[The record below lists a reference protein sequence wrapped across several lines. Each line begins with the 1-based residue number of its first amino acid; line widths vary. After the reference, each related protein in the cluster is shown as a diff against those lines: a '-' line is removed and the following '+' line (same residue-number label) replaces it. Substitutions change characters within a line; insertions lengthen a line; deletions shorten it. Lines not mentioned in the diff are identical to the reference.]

1 LSVTVEHDELRRL
14 PEAMKALP
22 QWLVWRSEEYEGDKK
37 PRKVPYYVTGA
48 KRRGGQGDA
57 EDRARLCSFERAMEA
72 LKSDRWTGLGFAFL
86 PGDGL
91 IGIDI
96 DGAIDPETGE
106 IKQHLAD
113 IIARCASYT
122 ERSPSGRGV
131 HIIVAGE
138 CKTFKDNRIGVEVF
152 CGSQF
157 FTCTGD
163 RWDGT
168 PESVEPISPETL
180 EGLRTLVRG
189 SRQQAAP
196 AQLPTDP
203 TTELRG
209 RMEDALRYISPEG
222 YHDWIHVGMAI
233 KAALGDM
240 GFRLWDY
247 WSSTGSK
254 YPGQGDLAKK
264 WATFDGNG
272 VGEGSLFHLAKQ
284 GGWQPKKTVQSG
296 KPVERRSA
304 QPGDGVGAPPPPDFY
319 SSKNRKIRF
328 QDLPAALQATLITA
342 TVKSGKKDED
352 GKDIFEQKI
361 IDCRENVYEC
371 LRVHPELTGLVAFN
385 EFAHR
390 AVKTRT
396 PPWKSN
402 DGEWTDQDDLQL
414 GNWLARQCGVMIK
427 STRTLTDGVAMAA
440 FANSFHP
447 VLDYLRALPAWDG
460 IERLPFWLSE
470 CAGAEESTYTR
481 LVGPWFIMNL
491 VRRVQ
496 HPGCQADYMVVL
508 EGAQGKRKS
517 TLLRTLVGNDDWF
530 ADTPMKIGDKDALL
544 SLAGKWLYEFGELDS
559 FGKAEATTVKQY
571 LTSRIDRVREP
582 FGRRHV
588 DRPRSCCFAGTTN
601 QGEYVKDSTG
611 ARRFWPVECRNEIN
625 IDKLAQWRDQLFA
638 EAMVRLASPDEEKRR
653 CWPTRAEEELYLEEQ
668 QEQRQIG
675 DPWFDL
681 IARWLESDDYIKVK
695 TKSEKGSVVEIDR
708 RVIAV
713 DEIDVST
720 ILKDCLNVPVDRIDG
735 SRQMSTRVGIIM
747 HKLKWGKRRASVGDG
762 SRTYVYVRP
771 ERQSSA
777 TKTVPHVPGG
787 PGEELVDDF

>member
-1 LSVTVEHDELRRL
+1 MTVEHEELHRL

-22 QWLVWRSEEYEGDKK
+22 QWLVWRSESYAGDKK

-48 KRRGGQGDA
+48 KRSGGQGEAD
-57 EDRARLCSFERAMEA
+57 DRARLCSFERAMEA
-72 LKSDRWTGLGFAFL
+72 LRSGRWTGLGFAFL

-96 DGAIDPETGE
+96 DGAIDPDTGE
-106 IKQHLAD
+106 IKQHLAE
-113 IIARCASYT
+113 IIEKCASYT

-152 CGSQF
+152 CSSQF

-168 PESVEPISPETL
+168 PESVEPISAETL
-180 EGLRTLVRG
+180 EGLRTMVRS
-189 SRQQAAP
+189 SRQQSAP

-209 RMEDALRYISPEG
+209 RMEDALRFINPDASYE
-222 YHDWIHVGMAI
+222 DWVHVGMAI
-233 KAALGDM
+233 KASLGDM

-254 YPGQGDLAKK
+254 YPGQPELAKK
-264 WATFDGNG
+264 WATFGGTG
-272 VGEGSLFHLAKQ
+272 VGEGTLFHIAKQ
-284 GGWQPKKTVQSG
+284 GGWRPKGDSTSA
-296 KPVERRSA
+296 KPAELRSA
-304 QPGDGVGAPPPPDFY
+304 QPRDGGGVPEEDFV
-319 SSKNRKIRF
+319 SKKRRIF
-328 QDLPAALQATLITA
+328 FEDLPVSLQLSLLTIS
-342 TVKSGKKDED
+342 VKTGEKDKNGKPIYVK
-352 GKDIFEQKI
+352 KI

-371 LRVHPELTGLVAFN
+371 LKLHPELKGLVAFN

-390 AVKTRT
+390 AVKTRQ

-402 DGEWTDQDDLQL
+402 EGEWTDQDDLQL
-414 GNWLARQCGVMIK
+414 GNWLARHCGVMIK

-440 FANSFHP
+440 YENSFHP
-447 VLDYLRALPAWDG
+447 VLDYLNGLPAWDG

-470 CAGAEESTYTR
+470 CAGAEDSAYAR

-496 HPGCQADYMVVL
+496 NPGCQADYMVVL

-588 DRPRSCCFAGTTN
+588 DRARSCCFAGTTN

-611 ARRFWPVECRNEIN
+611 ARRFWPVECRNEID
-625 IDKLAQWRDQLFA
+625 IEKLGQWRDQLFA
-638 EAMVRLASPDEEKRR
+638 ESMVRLVSPDEEKRR
-653 CWPTRAEEELYLEEQ
+653 CWPTRAEEEQYLEAE

-675 DPWFDL
+675 DPWYDR
-681 IARWLESDDYIKVK
+681 IAWWLECDDMIGDKMVRH
-695 TKSEKGSVVEIDR
+695 VE
-708 RVIAV
+708 
-713 DEIDVST
+713 EIGVST
-720 ILKDCLNVPVDRIDG
+720 ILCGCLNVPMDRIDG

-747 HKLKWGKRRASVGDG
+747 HKLGWGKKRASTG
-762 SRTYVYVRP
+762 SGNRVWLYVRP
-771 ERQSSA
+771 AKKSA
-777 TKTVPHVPGG
+777 QVAETPHVPGG